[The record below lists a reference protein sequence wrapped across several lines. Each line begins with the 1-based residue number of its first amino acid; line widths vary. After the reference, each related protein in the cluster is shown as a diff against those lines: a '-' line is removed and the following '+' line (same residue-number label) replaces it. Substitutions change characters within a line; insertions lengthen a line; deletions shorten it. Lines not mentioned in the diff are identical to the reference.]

1 MIDESKSFE
10 DQINLLK
17 EINFLYEY
25 WSMAYYDDDKELN
38 LKILKH

>member
-17 EINFLYEY
+17 EINIGV
-25 WSMAYYDDDKELN
+25 WHIMMMIKN
-38 LKILKH
+38 